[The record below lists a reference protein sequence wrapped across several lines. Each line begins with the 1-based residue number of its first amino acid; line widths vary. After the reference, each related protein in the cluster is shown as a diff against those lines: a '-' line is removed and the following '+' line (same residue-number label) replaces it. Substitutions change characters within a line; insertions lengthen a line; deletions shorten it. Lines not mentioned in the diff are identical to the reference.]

1 MANPDYPQQPPTP
14 EQTQLAEQRL
24 KNDTGDLA
32 LLAEFYA
39 EKFSKAV
46 KTATDP
52 TTKTRRQKD
61 ADEMVGAHRRIASL
75 VQDGY
80 KTPVAAITAF
90 NELEQGW
97 DTEKMRSTPEVEE
110 DEINKVLAEIR
121 RARSLIEQNQNK
133 DFYSDKEFSDWLKA
147 RNARL
152 RETRKA
158 DDRRC
163 EEKQSAKT
171 AREIDAIRE
180 KLGRKKPEIK
190 PLTLHE
196 IDAKFE
202 DSAIKTIEDIRRVV
216 TPEAKAGVLDYIL
229 KAVDAR
235 IEQGKRL
242 ATKET
247 GAAVEA
253 KSMASVLG
261 QEAVGRRYQ
270 FIASASEYKVIN
282 ATEIGKMRI
291 DEFLK
296 KFLDYDL
303 RSDQSRKVDLERYTN
318 MID

>member
-14 EQTQLAEQRL
+14 EQAQPFEQKP

-52 TTKTRRQKD
+52 TTKTSRQKD
-61 ADEMVGAHRRIASL
+61 ADEMVGAHRRIAGL

-80 KTPVAAITAF
+80 RTPAEAITAF

-97 DTEKMRSTPEVEE
+97 DTEKMRSTPEAEE
-110 DEINKVLAEIR
+110 DEINKTLAEIR

-147 RNARL
+147 INARL
-152 RETRKA
+152 REARKA
-158 DDRRC
+158 EDRKREQ
-163 EEKQSAKT
+163 EESVRT
-171 AREIDAIRE
+171 AREINAIRE
-180 KLGRKKPEIK
+180 KLGVKKPEIK
-190 PLTLHE
+190 PLALHK

-202 DSAIKTIEDIRRVV
+202 DSAIKTLEDIRRVV
-216 TPEAKAGVLDYIL
+216 TPEAKAGVLDHIL

-242 ATKET
+242 AAKET

-253 KSMASVLG
+253 KNMASVLG

-270 FIASASEYKVIN
+270 FIASASEGKIIN
-282 ATEIGKMRI
+282 ATEIGKMSI

-296 KFLDYDL
+296 RFLGHDL
-303 RSDQSRKVDLERYTN
+303 RSDQSRKADLERYTN